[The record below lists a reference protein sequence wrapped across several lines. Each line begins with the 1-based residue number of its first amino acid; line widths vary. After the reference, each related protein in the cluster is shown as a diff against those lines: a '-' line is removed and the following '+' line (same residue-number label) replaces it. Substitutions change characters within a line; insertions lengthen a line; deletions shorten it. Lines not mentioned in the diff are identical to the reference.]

1 MMAISAELIK
11 ALMSGEVGINDPY
24 NQNPFFRQDKI
35 NQVALDKAL
44 EEDLIR
50 KKQLAM
56 TGLFAGDSGDSGVP
70 AIDPAVMAA
79 LEAENSSA
87 RGERNKAMMDYM
99 VQGYSDRPVSF
110 ALGLTDSLGG
120 VTPGRVAQMANIY
133 DRTPSFLQ
141 SLLSP
146 DYGNAAGFMGQN
158 DSIFGG
164 YTSGGFAPMGAQQS
178 AALAAQD
185 LGLFDNAADRAAW
198 YAEADSGTSR
208 DSGTNN
214 SGGGWTSG
222 GSVTDSGT
230 GDDPSEGGYWG

>member
-1 MMAISAELIK
+1 MAISAELIK

-24 NQNPFFRQDKI
+24 NQNPFFRQDEI

-44 EEDLIR
+44 EEDLLR

-56 TGLFAGDSGDSGVP
+56 TGLFSGDSGDSSVP

-87 RGERNKAMMDYM
+87 RGERNKAFMDYM
-99 VQGYSDRPVSF
+99 MKNDTDRSLGF
-110 ALGLTDSLGG
+110 ALGLTDSMGG
-120 VTPGRVAQMANIY
+120 VTPSRVAQMANIY
-133 DRTPSFLQ
+133 GRTPSIVQ
-141 SLLSP
+141 GLLSS
-146 DYGNAAGFMGQN
+146 DYANAAGFMGQN

-185 LGLFDNAADRAAW
+185 LGLFDNPEERAAW
-198 YAEADSGTSR
+198 YAEADRGTSR
-208 DSGTNN
+208 DSGTND

-230 GDDPSEGGYWG
+230 GDDPDEGGYWG

>member
-1 MMAISAELIK
+1 MAISAELIK

-24 NQNPFFRQDKI
+24 NQNPFFRQDEI
-35 NQVALDKAL
+35 NQATLDKAL

-50 KKQLAM
+50 KKQLEM
-56 TGLFAGDSGDSGVP
+56 TGLFVGDSGDSGTP

-99 VQGYSDRPVSF
+99 VRGYSERPVSF
-110 ALGLTDSLGG
+110 ALGLTDSMGG

-141 SLLSP
+141 GLLSP

-208 DSGTNN
+208 DT
-214 SGGGWTSG
+214 GGGWTSG